1 MFSPD
6 VGIGDWIFED
16 LNGDGSLSTAIYPDG
31 DHVVLADEDPRYEF
45 GINFN
50 AAYRGFDFTMFW
62 QGVFQQAHQQ
72 AYGIVVDLIDKTL
85 RHHRHG
91 ERHKHSCSI
100 PNVTLHKV

>member
-50 AAYRGFDFTMFW
+50 AAYRGFDFTMFCKEFYNNTICLMVRLLKVRITRTLFTRRW
-62 QGVFQQAHQQ
+62 SRNV
-72 AYGIVVDLIDKTL
+72 IILNLI
-85 RHHRHG
+85 RMVRG
-91 ERHKHSCSI
+91 QE
-100 PNVTLHKV
+100 